1 MNGKGNIE
9 MEMEKCFQTL
19 KLDDNATLE
28 EAKRAY
34 RKLVKIHHPD
44 QFHDAPLEKQK
55 AEEEL
60 KQINIAY
67 AKVKAFISTNRKLK
81 KKPERTRDFGKNRG
95 PEEKKYED
103 VSDKTEKYKKYYS
116 KEDFWT
122 KVKKYAVKAGAD
134 LIGKALELYYVLREA
149 GTPAWVKGLCVG
161 ALGYFISPFDII
173 PDVVPIIGFT
183 DDLAVLLLTAS
194 AVSRYITPEIRKK
207 AREKVKAILGVDQWS
222 EIGN

>member
-1 MNGKGNIE
+1 
-9 MEMEKCFQTL
+9 MEMEECFQTL
-19 KLDDNATLE
+19 KLDRKATLE

-34 RKLVKIHHPD
+34 RKLVKMHHPD
-44 QFHDAPLEKQK
+44 QFNDAPSKRQK

-67 AKVKAFISTNRKLK
+67 AKVKAFISTNRKFK
-81 KKPERTRDFGKNRG
+81 TKPGPTRRT
-95 PEEKKYED
+95 EKTNHED
-103 VSDKTEKYKKYYS
+103 VAEQTDKYRKYYS
-116 KEDFWT
+116 KEDFWA
-122 KVKKYAVKAGAD
+122 KVKKYAIKAGAD
-134 LIGKALELYYVLREA
+134 LIGKALELYYVLREP

-161 ALGYFISPFDII
+161 ALGYFISPIDII

-194 AVSRYITPEIRKK
+194 AVSRYITPEIRRK
-207 AREKVKAILGVDQWS
+207 AREKIKTILGVDQWS